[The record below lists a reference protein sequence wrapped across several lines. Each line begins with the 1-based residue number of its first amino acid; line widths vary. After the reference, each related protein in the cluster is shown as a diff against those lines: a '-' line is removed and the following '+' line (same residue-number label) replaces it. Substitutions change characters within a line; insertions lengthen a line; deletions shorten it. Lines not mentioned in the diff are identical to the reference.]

1 MAAKLCEAE
10 GENVRSSFFEH
21 HTIDMFGKNAI
32 IFRFIME
39 RVHFFKDV
47 DFDLRC
53 LAEFLLDL
61 LSGCP

>member
-1 MAAKLCEAE
+1 
-10 GENVRSSFFEH
+10 
-21 HTIDMFGKNAI
+21 MFGKNSI
-32 IFRFIME
+32 MFRSVVE

-61 LSGCP
+61 ESGFI